1 MENHL
6 CAQKLNTHYITFIF
20 DNAQLAV
27 PSKWNPV
34 TRLKSES
41 VKKVD
46 WVDQSPVESLPTAV
60 SNPESC
66 LTVTGLYLESAD
78 VK

>member
-1 MENHL
+1 MCTEIEHPL
-6 CAQKLNTHYITFIF
+6 YYIYFY
-20 DNAQLAV
+20 NAQLAV

-46 WVDQSPVESLPTAV
+46 WVDQSPVESLPTVV